1 MAITIG
7 GAFFLFTGI
16 AIVAWIFHYTM
27 LPETQGK
34 TLEEIEGSFG
44 NFWRKP
50 NATVREGVNHEIQ
63 LSTNDST
70 FKTTD

>member
-1 MAITIG
+1 
-7 GAFFLFTGI
+7 
-16 AIVAWIFHYTM
+16 M

-50 NATVREGVNHEIQ
+50 NASVREGVNHEIQ